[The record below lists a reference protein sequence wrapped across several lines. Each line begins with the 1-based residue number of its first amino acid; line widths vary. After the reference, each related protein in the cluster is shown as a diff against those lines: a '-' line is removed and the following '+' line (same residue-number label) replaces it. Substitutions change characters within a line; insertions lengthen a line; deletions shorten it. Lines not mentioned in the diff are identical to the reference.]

1 MTPRGRLALAAGLA
15 VVYALCYSAI
25 KVGLQYA
32 PPLSF
37 GALRAL
43 LGGGTVLAFLAVSDR
58 TITLPRELWPGTAG
72 LALIG
77 TVLGYGAMFMSPG
90 RTGAG
95 LAAVM
100 GNTTPLLAMLLAAAV
115 LDEPLTGWRLLAL
128 ILGSAGVM
136 LIVGL
141 PFGHAS
147 LGTTGDLF
155 LPLTAAAGFATASVL
170 VKWMEIGSAV
180 LRVAGWQLLAGGLG
194 LSGASWLVGTPL
206 AVDWA
211 PRFVGLLAFLG
222 LVGTALTTTVWYWLL
237 QRDDV
242 GRLSVALFVV
252 PVLGLALGMLFFG
265 ERLRVH
271 ELAGSVLILLS
282 LVAAGLEPRFVG
294 TNTGS

>member
-1 MTPRGRLALAAGLA
+1 MAAGLA

-43 LGGGTVLAFLAVSDR
+43 LGGGAVLVFLAVSDR
-58 TITLPRELWPGTAG
+58 TVTLPRKLWTGTAG

-100 GNTTPLLAMLLAAAV
+100 GNTTPLLAMLLAAAF

-147 LGTTGDLF
+147 LGTAGGLF
-155 LPLTAAAGFATASVL
+155 LPLTAAAGFAAASVL
-170 VKWMEIGSAV
+170 VKRMEIGSNV
-180 LRVAGWQLLAGGLG
+180 LSVAGWQLFVGGIG
-194 LSGASWLVGTPL
+194 LSGGSWLIGTPL
-206 AVDWA
+206 AVDWT
-211 PRFVGLLAFLG
+211 PRFLGLLAFLG

-265 ERLRVH
+265 ERLRAH

-282 LVAAGLEPRFVG
+282 LVSAGLEPRFAG
-294 TNTGS
+294 TSTAPDR